1 MNKKKKIFVDTFY
14 FKAAPAGIKTYIK
27 ELVASSKKSNSSK
40 YIYIYSHDIKKLENN
55 LSYLNSSLKI
65 NRWIFQLNYFF
76 WKQFILPIR
85 DYYWS
90 YLGMVV
96 SATMFCRFGNCL
108 LKK

>member
-55 LSYLNSSLKI
+55 LSYLNSSLKSSMP
-65 NRWIFQLNYFF
+65 NYHVNLL
-76 WKQFILPIR
+76 QSSRVSMDRPSIR
-85 DYYWS
+85 CIS
-90 YLGMVV
+90 NQHLRI
-96 SATMFCRFGNCL
+96 S
-108 LKK
+108 